1 MKTTKTSANDTST
14 TPRLDAVFAG
24 FLTILAGPARWAIE
38 GWAAHLAATTH
49 QTHAANSWAK
59 HAGEFGTEHTTG
71 VAQALVVA
79 RMVDFGM
86 TVEAACE
93 LLDAR
98 VAARARKAA

>member
-1 MKTTKTSANDTST
+1 MRLIIFLKMWILARILKQLTPGELP
-14 TPRLDAVFAG
+14 TPRRTSSL
-24 FLTILAGPARWAIE
+24 
-38 GWAAHLAATTH
+38 AHLAATTH
-49 QTHAANSWAK
+49 QTHAANRWAK

-71 VAQALVVA
+71 VAQAFVVA

-93 LLDAR
+93 LLNDR